1 MTEITASNGV
11 VYLKSNNLISP
22 HGFATRLGGV
32 SQNEHTSSLNLAFD
46 RGDERKVVLENLEL
60 FADAVGFDAQSIV
73 SVSQIH
79 SADVRLV
86 SETDAGQGYYLD
98 EAFACDG
105 YVTNTPGITLGIKT
119 ADCVPI
125 LMEACD
131 DSGRVIAVGAVHAGW
146 RGSVGRIAAECIK
159 KLSAF
164 GASPENVRVCIGPA
178 ICGECYTVREDFYVA
193 VRDALGEHNAERFVT
208 PTAQSGVWR
217 CDLRDMNRE
226 ILISAGVR
234 AENIEMSD
242 ECTCCMPDK
251 YFSHRFT
258 GGKRGTMLSVISML

>member
-1 MTEITASNGV
+1 MNDIFAANGV
-11 VYLKSNNLISP
+11 IYLKSNNLISP

-32 SQNEHTSSLNLAFD
+32 SQNAHTSSLNLAFG
-46 RGDERKVVLENLEL
+46 RGDERDVVLENLGL

-79 SADVRLV
+79 SADVRV
-86 SETDAGQGYYLD
+86 VGKANAGQGYYAE
-98 EAFACDG
+98 EAFECDG
-105 YVTNTPGITLGIKT
+105 YVTNTKGITLGVKT

-125 LMEACD
+125 LMEARD
-131 DSGRVIAVGAVHAGW
+131 DTGRVMAVGAVHAGW
-146 RGSVGRIAAECIK
+146 RGSVSKIAAECIK

-164 GASPENVRVCIGPA
+164 GASPENIRVCIGPA
-178 ICGECYTVREDFYVA
+178 ICGECYVVREDFYNSVLA
-193 VRDALGEHNAERFVT
+193 ELGERDVKRFVT
-208 PTAQSGVWR
+208 PTDQSGVWC
-217 CDLRDMNRE
+217 CDLREMNRE

-234 AENIEMSD
+234 AENIEISD

-258 GGKRGTMLSVISML
+258 GGKRGTMLSVISMP